1 VGQITL
7 RNMDPR
13 VEEEIR
19 RMAHKTGKSLNRVIV
34 DMIYECT
41 GFTDEAKKPRADSLR
56 KLAGG
61 WSDTEAAEF
70 MESIETCERIDEDMW
85 K

>member
-1 VGQITL
+1 MGQITL
-7 RNMDPR
+7 RNIDPR

-19 RMAHKTGKSLNRVIV
+19 REARKTGRSLNRVIV

-41 GFTDEAKKPRADSLR
+41 GFAKESKRPRGHSLR

-61 WSDTEAAEF
+61 WSDADAAKF
-70 MESIETCERIDEDMW
+70 MESIDICERIDEDMW